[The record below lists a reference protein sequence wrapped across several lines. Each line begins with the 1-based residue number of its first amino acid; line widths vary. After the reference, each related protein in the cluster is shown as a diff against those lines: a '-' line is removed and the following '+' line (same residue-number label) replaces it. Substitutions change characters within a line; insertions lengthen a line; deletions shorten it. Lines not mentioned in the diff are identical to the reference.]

1 MSRSSGHIDIKDNN
15 SPPIAQR
22 NRFTVIISRIINESI
37 LSATSLSGALSSSS
51 STRSGRHS
59 TDNRH
64 TPGCFFK
71 EASTIPFLRLPIA
84 TVFPKLQNMA
94 YPFLHHRRKRMIC
107 DLDICLFMWHY
118 FNNSA
123 AKIYKRKTQAK

>member
-1 MSRSSGHIDIKDNN
+1 MKVSC
-15 SPPIAQR
+15 PPPPYR
-22 NRFTVIISRIINESI
+22 GLCR
-37 LSATSLSGALSSSS
+37 LPHPLG
-51 STRSGRHS
+51 
-59 TDNRH
+59 
-64 TPGCFFK
+64 PGCFFK

-123 AKIYKRKTQAK
+123 AKIYKRETQAK